1 MPTAQAESS
10 REYAQRPGR
19 ESAAVRDMIG
29 LTGQFAAVDELLTR
43 RENLEM
49 FGRLFKLI
57 GDQARRRAD
66 HQG

>member
-1 MPTAQAESS
+1 
-10 REYAQRPGR
+10 
-19 ESAAVRDMIG
+19 MIG